1 MRLVDIG
8 INGIR
13 NFIALMDLT
22 AIFNNNTYY
31 GIVKILQIAAKS
43 IYEAVV
49 KKAGT
54 EEKKKTLEAENR
66 GDILTVSGDGSWSK
80 RGFTSRMGIVSV
92 IGKYTNKILDVA
104 VKSSFCKAC
113 AFWKGQE
120 GTPEYEAWFE
130 THGSECNVN
139 HEDSAGKMEVDGIIE
154 IFKRS
159 EELHNAKYGSYIG
172 DGDTKTF
179 KMLLEAKPYG
189 YDLRH
194 EYCPPGEDSWCGW
207 RKAEAT
213 GEEYT
218 HPPAL
223 DEDVQQVLKPIY
235 DDLTTEDL
243 LERCTGANTQNNN
256 ESFNHCYDPILKI
269 LETMGCTIGPS
280 AADFAAKYKN
290 ARITQANR
298 RASLDRKEARTAR
311 RTEQSIEHD
320 LFEEAEGILYGPGII
335 KIVTPN
341 VDTTS

>member
-1 MRLVDIG
+1 MERYSCRVGLLPVRPLFLLSRSYQLVYLSTENPADFSE
-8 INGIR
+8 INIR
-13 NFIALMDLT
+13 
-22 AIFNNNTYY
+22 
-31 GIVKILQIAAKS
+31 GRREKS
-43 IYEAVV
+43 RYRR
-49 KKAGT
+49 
-54 EEKKKTLEAENR
+54 EEKLEAENR

-154 IFKRS
+154 KFKRS
-159 EELHNAKYGSYIG
+159 EELHNAKYGYIRYI
-172 DGDTKTF
+172 DTKTF
-179 KMLLEAKPYG
+179 NMLLEAKPYDD
-189 YDLRH
+189 DLTVKKKGMRFARERVYKRGNEARKRILWLGSLRNFNSVENMRKAIWATFHHKSSTDENPQH

-235 DDLTTEDL
+235 DL
-243 LERCTGANTQNNN
+243 R
-256 ESFNHCYDPILKI
+256 
-269 LETMGCTIGPS
+269 
-280 AADFAAKYKN
+280 
-290 ARITQANR
+290 
-298 RASLDRKEARTAR
+298 
-311 RTEQSIEHD
+311 
-320 LFEEAEGILYGPGII
+320 
-335 KIVTPN
+335 
-341 VDTTS
+341 

>member
-1 MRLVDIG
+1 MGFKICVQCSCPDPAEIDSCPLIKNAYEINRRFCFAMRLVGIG

-22 AIFNNNTYY
+22 ANFNNNTYY

-54 EEKKKTLEAENR
+54 EEKEKTLEAENR

-92 IGKYTNKILDVA
+92 IGKYTNKVLDVA

-130 THGSECNVN
+130 THESECNVN
-139 HEDSAGKMEVDGIIE
+139 HEGSAGKMEVDGIIE

-159 EELHNAKYGSYIG
+159 EELHNAKYGFYIG

-189 YDLRH
+189 
-194 EYCPPGEDSWCGW
+194 
-207 RKAEAT
+207 
-213 GEEYT
+213 
-218 HPPAL
+218 
-223 DEDVQQVLKPIY
+223 
-235 DDLTTEDL
+235 DDLTVKK
-243 LERCTGANTQNNN
+243 RNAFCT
-256 ESFNHCYDPILKI
+256 
-269 LETMGCTIGPS
+269 
-280 AADFAAKYKN
+280 
-290 ARITQANR
+290 
-298 RASLDRKEARTAR
+298 
-311 RTEQSIEHD
+311 
-320 LFEEAEGILYGPGII
+320 
-335 KIVTPN
+335 
-341 VDTTS
+341 

>member
-1 MRLVDIG
+1 MVFGLGFKICVQCSCPDPAEIDSCPLIKNTYEINRRFCFVMRLVGIG

-13 NFIALMDLT
+13 NFIALIDLT
-22 AIFNNNTYY
+22 ANFNNNTNY
-31 GIVKILQIAAKS
+31 GIVKILQISAKS

-154 IFKRS
+154 KFKRS
-159 EELHNAKYGSYIG
+159 EELHNAKYGYIRYI
-172 DGDTKTF
+172 DTKTF
-179 KMLLEAKPYG
+179 NMLLEAKPY
-189 YDLRH
+189 D
-194 EYCPPGEDSWCGW
+194 
-207 RKAEAT
+207 
-213 GEEYT
+213 
-218 HPPAL
+218 
-223 DEDVQQVLKPIY
+223 
-235 DDLTTEDL
+235 DDLTVKKKGMRFAR
-243 LERCTGANTQNNN
+243 ERV
-256 ESFNHCYDPILKI
+256 
-269 LETMGCTIGPS
+269 
-280 AADFAAKYKN
+280 YKRGN
-290 ARITQANR
+290 
-298 RASLDRKEARTAR
+298 EARKRLVQLKKGKKKSKTKQWR
-311 RTEQSIEHD
+311 VNRKNKD
-320 LFEEAEGILYGPGII
+320 LVQVLRKLKKI
-335 KIVTPN
+335 KQKN
-341 VDTTS
+341 CC